1 MYNNGLGRDETLTP
15 SLSRITA
22 SLLTARV
29 QIGFNTFHRSFVF
42 FFSPKALEQFLESL
56 NNFSSPKAN
65 TQTKIAGPSSETI
78 IFCFTNWYFYHSY
91 LQNHWI
97 LFCECK
103 KQSVVF
109 RPFKG
114 THDCSQAIGK
124 APFIPFFFRPEYI
137 LLFLIFFN
145 SLPPSKPALSWRNGS
160 LAQDSLLGKKG
171 K

>member
-42 FFSPKALEQFLESL
+42 FSPKALEQFLESL

-78 IFCFTNWYFYHSY
+78 IFCLPNWYFYHSY

-109 RPFKG
+109 RPVKG
-114 THDCSQAIGK
+114 THDCSQAIGT
-124 APFIPFFFRPEYI
+124 APFIPFFFLDQSTSSCFWYS
-137 LLFLIFFN
+137 LIVFRLQ
-145 SLPPSKPALSWRNGS
+145 SLRFHDGTVAWHKTPY
-160 LAQDSLLGKKG
+160 
-171 K
+171 